1 VSALLAGAAAGAT
14 HVLGGPDHFA
24 AVAPDLS
31 RAPIRAARLGATW
44 GLGHGAGVL
53 LAAAIGRGLGALVD
67 LASLSAW
74 AELSV
79 GVALIA
85 VGLRALPR
93 RRERPPPVGRAAFGV
108 GLLHGAAGA
117 HHLFLV
123 LPALTLGPTEAA
135 LYLGAYIGCA
145 CAVMAAA
152 GALVARGLEG
162 RGEKVRRAAVTAA
175 AALAIGLGV
184 FWIATAPPLG

>member
-1 VSALLAGAAAGAT
+1 MSALLAGAAAGAT

-31 RAPIRAARLGATW
+31 RAPVRAARLGATW
-44 GLGHGAGVL
+44 GLGPGAGVL

-67 LASLSAW
+67 LAALS
-74 AELSV
+74 
-79 GVALIA
+79 VALIA

-93 RRERPPPVGRAAFGV
+93 RRERPPPAGRAAFGV